1 MKTFKQLINEMPG
14 EKDRNAGPSS
24 PVKHYKDNNTI
35 LPYFG
40 WGRVNNVRP
49 KGGKT
54 IADLIKGV

>member
-1 MKTFKQLINEMPG
+1 MKTFKQFINEMR
-14 EKDRNAGPSS
+14 KDGPST
-24 PVKHYKDNNTI
+24 PVKYYKDGNKV

-40 WGRVNNVRP
+40 AGYVTNVRP

>member
-1 MKTFKQLINEMPG
+1 MKTKQFINEMR
-14 EKDRNAGPSS
+14 KDGPSS

-40 WGRVNNVRP
+40 WGRVTNIRP
-49 KGGKT
+49 KGNLT

>member
-1 MKTFKQLINEMPG
+1 MKTFKQFINEMSKNR
-14 EKDRNAGPSS
+14 KDGPSS

-40 WGRVNNVRP
+40 WGRVNNIRP